1 MAFLN
6 SVIRFI
12 SVDLSD
18 YKNIGIKLDIG
29 ILILFLFAAFVVV
42 TAFMSYRR
50 YQLINVLTKLIRH
63 DAIGEENAKNL
74 TSFGVK
80 AQTVVAVMKSGGQ
93 YTRIFGVK
101 GKKAYTYEE
110 YSALI
115 RQKGFKEEKTDYK
128 TAEIYI
134 KPESMPLVKRLQNS
148 PPPTLVSTVIYC
160 VIIVAVYLVLAYFL
174 PDIVSYINDTLKPE
188 TI

>member
-1 MAFLN
+1 MASKN
-6 SVIRFI
+6 DKNVISI
-12 SVDLSD
+12 EP
-18 YKNIGIKLDIG
+18 IEI
-29 ILILFLFAAFVVV
+29 
-42 TAFMSYRR
+42 
-50 YQLINVLTKLIRH
+50 
-63 DAIGEENAKNL
+63 
-74 TSFGVK
+74 
-80 AQTVVAVMKSGGQ
+80 
-93 YTRIFGVK
+93 
-101 GKKAYTYEE
+101 
-110 YSALI
+110 
-115 RQKGFKEEKTDYK
+115 K